1 MLDRSR
7 PPRLPPEPCHP
18 LAYRSRRADR
28 PAHRQ
33 SVHDDPR
40 RGARHRRRPRRAD
53 RRDRPRRSHGGWSP
67 APHADL
73 AELLT
78 DAAARD
84 TLRRDITSRGLR
96 LEAFNAAGNPLH
108 PVEGDRDDRVL
119 RGALRL
125 AEEFEVGTVVT
136 MSGLPANPGDTFPA
150 WITTVWPPENLR
162 LLEHQ
167 WTVAVDYWGDLAA
180 EAQRRGVRI
189 AVEMHANQLVFG
201 VPGLLKLREAV
212 GDTVGANVDP
222 SHLLWMG
229 ADPIAAIGALSDNSS
244 GAAIHHVHAKDTRI
258 EARAAVA
265 SRLETIPNE
274 RADERAWNYVAVGS
288 GHPDGVAFWARFVTA
303 LRAAGYDGPLSIENE
318 DYTLGQRESVALA
331 VTTLHEALTGPE
343 TGSLPPR
350 RRRGRDAARRRYL
363 WWRCG
368 YPDPAWN
375 GTRPGTSGPETKD
388 DARRSARVR

>member
-1 MLDRSR
+1 MQIGLLTDSLSTMTRAEALDT
-7 PPRLPPEPCHP
+7 
-18 LAYRSRRADR
+18 AADLGV
-28 PAHRQ
+28 Q
-33 SVHDDPR
+33 TVEIGLG
-40 RGARHRRRPRRAD
+40 GA
-53 RRDRPRRSHGGWSP
+53 HGGWSP

-78 DAAARD
+78 DLAARD

-108 PVEGDRDDRVL
+108 PVEGARDDRVL
-119 RGALRL
+119 RGAIRL
-125 AEEFEVGTVVT
+125 AEEFGIGTVVT
-136 MSGLPANPGDTFPA
+136 MSGLPAKPGDTFPA

-167 WTVAVDYWGDLAA
+167 WSVAVDYWGGLAA

-189 AVEMHANQLVFG
+189 AVEMHANQLVYG

-212 GDTVGANVDP
+212 GDTVGANFDP

-229 ADPIAAIGALSDNSS
+229 ADPIAAIGALD
-244 GAAIHHVHAKDTRI
+244 GAIHHVHAKDTRI
-258 EARAAVA
+258 EARAAVT

-274 RADERAWNYVAVGS
+274 RTDERAWNYVAVGS
-288 GHPDGVAFWARFVTA
+288 GHPDGVAFWTRFVAA

-331 VTTLHEALTGPE
+331 VTTLH
-343 TGSLPPR
+343 GSLA
-350 RRRGRDAARRRYL
+350 G
-363 WWRCG
+363 
-368 YPDPAWN
+368 
-375 GTRPGTSGPETKD
+375 PGTGTTPT
-388 DARRSARVR
+388 APR

>member
-1 MLDRSR
+1 MQIGLLTDSLSTMTRAEALDTAAA
-7 PPRLPPEPCHP
+7 LGVQTVEIG
-18 LAYRSRRADR
+18 LG
-28 PAHRQ
+28 
-33 SVHDDPR
+33 
-40 RGARHRRRPRRAD
+40 GA
-53 RRDRPRRSHGGWSP
+53 HGGWSP

-189 AVEMHANQLVFG
+189 AVEMHANQLVYG

-229 ADPIAAIGALSDNSS
+229 ADPIAAIGALSDNSWGS
-244 GAAIHHVHAKDTRI
+244 HPPRPRQGHPHRGARRRRI
-258 EARAAVA
+258 PARND
-265 SRLETIPNE
+265 PQ
-274 RADERAWNYVAVGS
+274 RADGRAS
-288 GHPDGVAFWARFVTA
+288 LE
-303 LRAAGYDGPLSIENE
+303 LRRRR
-318 DYTLGQRESVALA
+318 QRS
-331 VTTLHEALTGPE
+331 
-343 TGSLPPR
+343 PR
-350 RRRGRDAARRRYL
+350 RRRLLGPVRHRTACRRLR
-363 WWRCG
+363 
-368 YPDPAWN
+368 
-375 GTRPGTSGPETKD
+375 RPPVDRERGLHPRPT
-388 DARRSARVR
+388 RVRRPRCHYPPRSPHRAANRHFSPRGPDRA